1 MIIQVSGN
9 YGSGKSTAIKKYLS
23 SGANVV
29 VNIKKRPSG
38 FYTGHL
44 VNGRVFVIGDYVT
57 DPGWMGADNLGSYD
71 QAFDL
76 VRVYIRSG
84 HTVIL
89 ESLTNINFIP
99 EWKRVAEVKVV
110 CLITPLDIC
119 ITSLKNKPAYIHKA
133 IEQHRLFPAFCCAIN
148 DLKVPII
155 FASRSSA
162 AWKLGVTA

>member
-23 SGANVV
+23 SNSNVI
-29 VNIKKRPSG
+29 NIKRRPSG
-38 FYTGHL
+38 LYTGHL
-44 VNGRVFVIGDYVT
+44 VNDRVFVIGDYVT
-57 DPGWMGADNLGSYD
+57 DPAWMGADNLGSYD
-71 QAFDL
+71 QVFDL
-76 VRVYIRSG
+76 VRDYNRSG
-84 HTVIL
+84 HTVIF

-99 EWKRVAEVKVV
+99 EWKRSADVKVM

-119 ITSLKNKPAYIHKA
+119 ITSLKTKPAYIHRA

-162 AWKLGVTA
+162 ARKLGWAV